1 MSSNNKRGRGALS
14 IKKIRIIIA
23 FIEKRLLMY
32 VTRLRIS
39 ILPEKLVIVY
49 ILKRVMT
56 WSIDMFDGSRKK

>member
-1 MSSNNKRGRGALS
+1 M
-14 IKKIRIIIA
+14 IIA

-56 WSIDMFDGSRKK
+56 WSIDMFDAGHKK

>member
-1 MSSNNKRGRGALS
+1 M
-14 IKKIRIIIA
+14 IIA